1 MIEIEDLRKE
11 LNRLKKKLE
20 LYQFI
25 ENNLEDDSHELIY
38 RRKID
43 KLECVIQDIL
53 LLIENLENNNSDKEE
68 DELYE
73 RIV

>member
-25 ENNLEDDSHELIY
+25 ENNLEDDYNEIIY
-38 RRKID
+38 RKKIS
-43 KLECVIQDIL
+43 KTECVIQDIL

-68 DELYE
+68 NELYE

>member
-25 ENNLEDDSHELIY
+25 ENNLEDDYNEIIY
-38 RRKID
+38 RKKIS
-43 KLECVIQDIL
+43 KTECVIQDIL
-53 LLIENLENNNSDKEE
+53 LLIENLENINSDKEE

>member
-1 MIEIEDLRKE
+1 MITIQDLRNE

-25 ENNLEDDSHELIY
+25 EDNLEDDSHEILY

-43 KLECVIQDIL
+43 KLECLIEDIL
-53 LLIENLENNNSDKEE
+53 FTIEILENRGDDKEE
-68 DELYE
+68 DE
-73 RIV
+73 

>member
-25 ENNLEDDSHELIY
+25 ENNLEDDYNEIIY
-38 RRKID
+38 RKKIS
-43 KLECVIQDIL
+43 KTECVIQDIL